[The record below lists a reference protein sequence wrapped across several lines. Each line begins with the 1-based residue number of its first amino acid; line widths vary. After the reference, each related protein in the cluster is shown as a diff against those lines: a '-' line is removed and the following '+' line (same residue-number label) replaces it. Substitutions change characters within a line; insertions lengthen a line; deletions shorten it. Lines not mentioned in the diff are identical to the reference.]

1 MQTIAAK
8 SDAGTCWSAALSLVV
23 QTTGAWLKFGG
34 NAASKPRPPAPVVTV
49 NLPAW
54 GGVSSAVQVALPA
67 RLGSLTSV

>member
-8 SDAGTCWSAALSLVV
+8 SAAGTCWSAALSLVV
-23 QTTGAWLKFGG
+23 QTTGAWLKFGA

-54 GGVSSAVQVALPA
+54 TVSCTVQVALPA
-67 RLGSLTSV
+67 RLGSLTSA